1 MIAASG
7 RRTLLRAG
15 AGVGAGLASAAI
27 VLPGR
32 AQDIRKKRSDEFV
45 SPAEMLMR
53 DNAVLARILLIYE
66 SAMRRLG
73 QGEDIDPAVL
83 EVSARIVLDF
93 IHRHHEKQE
102 EELVFP
108 RFKTAGR
115 MVELVNVLAVQH
127 AAGRKLTERII
138 AAAPQ
143 ARNRQPR
150 EAMAPDI
157 QAFVTLY
164 RPHMARK
171 ETDVYPTLRHLV
183 TGDEHQEIADEMEK
197 TQRQAFG
204 ADGFE
209 KVAKKVHEIE
219 KTIGLGD
226 LDVFTP
232 KG

>member
-1 MIAASG
+1 MIGTTG
-7 RRTLLRAG
+7 RRTLLRA
-15 AGVGAGLASAAI
+15 AVGAGLATAATG
-27 VLPGR
+27 LPGR
-32 AQDIRKKRSDEFV
+32 AQETKKKRSDDVV
-45 SPAEMLMR
+45 SPTEILMR
-53 DNAVLARILLIYE
+53 EHAVLARILLIYE
-66 SAMRRLG
+66 STMRRLG

-83 EVSARIVLDF
+83 EASARIVLDF
-93 IHRHHEKQE
+93 IHGHHERQE
-102 EELVFP
+102 EELIFP

-115 MVELVNVLAVQH
+115 MVELVNVLIVQH
-127 AAGRKLTERII
+127 AAGRKLTDRII

-157 QAFVTLY
+157 QAFITMY
-164 RPHMARK
+164 RPHMARE

-183 TGDEHQEIADEMEK
+183 TRDECQEIADEMEK
-197 TQRQAFG
+197 NERQAFG

-209 KVAKKVHEIE
+209 KVAKKVHAIE
-219 KTIGLGD
+219 KSIGLGD

>member
-1 MIAASG
+1 MTGTSG

-15 AGVGAGLASAAI
+15 VGAGLAGS
-27 VLPGR
+27 VLAVPGR
-32 AQDIRKKRSDEFV
+32 AQDARKKRSDETV

-53 DNAVLARILLIYE
+53 ENAVLARILLIYE
-66 SAMRRLG
+66 STMRRLG

-83 EVSARIVLDF
+83 EASARIVLDF
-93 IHRHHEKQE
+93 IHGHHERQE
-102 EELVFP
+102 EELIFP

-115 MVELVNVLAVQH
+115 MVELVNVLIVQH
-127 AAGRKLTERII
+127 AAGRKLTDRII

-157 QAFVTLY
+157 QAFITMY
-164 RPHMARK
+164 RPHMARE

-183 TGDEHQEIADEMEK
+183 TRDECQEIADQMEK
-197 TQRQAFG
+197 NERQAFG

-209 KVAKKVHEIE
+209 KVAKKVHAIE
-219 KTIGLGD
+219 KSIGLGD

>member
-1 MIAASG
+1 MVGTSG

-15 AGVGAGLASAAI
+15 VGASLASAAI
-27 VLPGR
+27 ALPGQ
-32 AQDIRKKRSDEFV
+32 AQETKKKRSDESI
-45 SPAEMLMR
+45 SPTEILMR
-53 DNAVLARILLIYE
+53 ENAVLARILLIYE

-93 IHRHHEKQE
+93 IHGHHEKQE

-115 MVELVNVLAVQH
+115 MVELVNVLIVQH
-127 AAGRKLTERII
+127 AAGRKLTDRIA

-143 ARNRQPR
+143 ARNKQPR

-157 QAFVTLY
+157 QAFITLY
-164 RPHMARK
+164 RPHMARA

-183 TGDEHQEIADEMEK
+183 TRDEYQEIADQMEK
-197 TQRQAFG
+197 NQRQAFG

-219 KTIGLGD
+219 KSIGLGD

>member
-1 MIAASG
+1 MIGTSG
-7 RRTLLRAG
+7 RRTLLR

-27 VLPGR
+27 VLPGQ
-32 AQDIRKKRSDEFV
+32 AQETKKKRSDETI

-53 DNAVLARILLIYE
+53 ENAVLSRILLIYE

-93 IHRHHEKQE
+93 IHDHHEKQE

-115 MVELVNVLAVQH
+115 MVELVNVLIIQH
-127 AAGRKLTERII
+127 AAGRKLTDRII

-157 QAFVTLY
+157 QAFIILY
-164 RPHMARK
+164 RPHMARV

-183 TGDEHQEIADEMEK
+183 TRDEYQEIADQMEK
-197 TQRQAFG
+197 SQRQAFG

-209 KVAKKVHEIE
+209 KVAKKVHDIE
-219 KTIGLGD
+219 KSIGLGD

>member
-1 MIAASG
+1 MVGTSG
-7 RRTLLRAG
+7 RRKLLRAG
-15 AGVGAGLASAAI
+15 MGAGLAGATLA
-27 VLPGR
+27 LPGQ
-32 AQDIRKKRSDEFV
+32 AQEARKKRSDETA

-53 DNAVLARILLIYE
+53 ENAVLARILLIYE

-83 EVSARIVLDF
+83 EASAQIVVDF

-115 MVELVNVLAVQH
+115 MVELVNVLVVQH
-127 AAGRKLTERII
+127 SAGRKLTERIV

-164 RPHMARK
+164 RPHMAR
-171 ETDVYPTLRHLV
+171 EATDIYPTLRHLV
-183 TGDEHQEIADEMEK
+183 TPDELQEMAGQMSRNE
-197 TQRQAFG
+197 RQAFG

-209 KVAKKVHEIE
+209 TVARTVHEIE
-219 KTIGLGD
+219 RSIGLGD
-226 LDVFTP
+226 LDLFTP

>member
-1 MIAASG
+1 MIGTSG
-7 RRTLLRAG
+7 RRTMLRAG
-15 AGVGAGLASAAI
+15 VGMSLATAAI
-27 VLPGR
+27 GSPGH
-32 AQDIRKKRSDEFV
+32 AQETRRKRSAESV
-45 SPAEMLMR
+45 TPAEILMR
-53 DNAVLARILLIYE
+53 ENAVLARILLIYE

-73 QGEDIDPAVL
+73 QGEDIDPAAL
-83 EVSARIVLDF
+83 EASAQIVLDF

-115 MVELVNVLAVQH
+115 MVELVNVLVVQH
-127 AAGRKLTERII
+127 AAGRRLTDRII
-138 AAAPQ
+138 ATAPQ

-164 RPHMARK
+164 RPHMARA

-183 TGDEHQEIADEMEK
+183 TPDEYQEIADQMEK
-197 TQRQAFG
+197 NERQAFG

-209 KVAKKVHEIE
+209 KVARKVHEIE
-219 KTIGLGD
+219 KSIGLGD
-226 LDVFTP
+226 LDLFTP
-232 KG
+232 KA

>member
-1 MIAASG
+1 
-7 RRTLLRAG
+7 
-15 AGVGAGLASAAI
+15 
-27 VLPGR
+27 
-32 AQDIRKKRSDEFV
+32 
-45 SPAEMLMR
+45 MLMR
-53 DNAVLARILLIYE
+53 ENAVLARILLIYE

-73 QGEDIDPAVL
+73 QGEDIDPAVI

-93 IHRHHEKQE
+93 IHGHHEKQE
-102 EELVFP
+102 DELVFP

-115 MVELVNVLAVQH
+115 MVELINILVIQH
-127 AAGRKLTERII
+127 TAGRKLTDRII

-157 QAFVTLY
+157 QAFIIMY
-164 RPHMARK
+164 RPQMARV

-183 TGDEHQEIADEMEK
+183 TRDEYQEIADQMEK
-197 TQRQAFG
+197 NQRQAFG

-219 KTIGLGD
+219 KSIGLGD
-226 LDVFTP
+226 LDIFTP

>member
-1 MIAASG
+1 MTGTSG

-15 AGVGAGLASAAI
+15 VGAGLAGS
-27 VLPGR
+27 VLAVPGQ
-32 AQDIRKKRSDEFV
+32 AQDARKKRSDETV

-53 DNAVLARILLIYE
+53 ENAVLARILLIYE

-83 EVSARIVLDF
+83 EASARIALDF

-115 MVELVNVLAVQH
+115 MVELVNVLVIQH
-127 AAGRKLTERII
+127 TAGRKLTERIV

-164 RPHMARK
+164 RPHMAR
-171 ETDVYPTLRHLV
+171 EATDIYPTLRHLV
-183 TGDEHQEIADEMEK
+183 TPDEFQEMADQMSRNE
-197 TQRQAFG
+197 RQAFG
-204 ADGFE
+204 AEGFE
-209 KVAKKVHEIE
+209 TVARTVHEIE
-219 KTIGLGD
+219 KSIGLGD
-226 LDVFTP
+226 LDLFTP

>member
-1 MIAASG
+1 MIGTSG
-7 RRTLLRAG
+7 RRMLLR
-15 AGVGAGLASAAI
+15 AGVGAGLASAAM
-27 VLPGR
+27 VVPGW
-32 AQDIRKKRSDEFV
+32 AQETKKKRSDDIV
-45 SPAEMLMR
+45 SPAEILMR
-53 DNAVLARILLIYE
+53 ENAVLARLLLIYE

-83 EVSARIVLDF
+83 ELSARIALDF

-115 MVELVNVLAVQH
+115 MVELVNVLVVQH
-127 AAGRKLTERII
+127 AAGRKLTDRII

-157 QAFVTLY
+157 QAFITLY
-164 RPHMARK
+164 RPHMARE
-171 ETDVYPTLRHLV
+171 ETDLYPTLRHLV
-183 TGDEHQEIADEMEK
+183 TRDEFQEIADQMEK
-197 TQRQAFG
+197 NERQAFG

-209 KVAKKVHEIE
+209 RIARKVHEIE
-219 KTIGLGD
+219 KSIGLGD

>member
-1 MIAASG
+1 MIGASG

-15 AGVGAGLASAAI
+15 VGAGLATAAI
-27 VLPGR
+27 VLPGQ
-32 AQDIRKKRSDEFV
+32 AQDTKKKRSDETI

-53 DNAVLARILLIYE
+53 ENAVLSRILLIYE

-93 IHRHHEKQE
+93 IHGHHEKQE

-115 MVELVNVLAVQH
+115 MVELINVLVIQH
-127 AAGRKLTERII
+127 TAGRKLTDRII

-157 QAFVTLY
+157 QAFIILY
-164 RPHMARK
+164 RPHMARV

-183 TGDEHQEIADEMEK
+183 TRDEYQEIADQMEK
-197 TQRQAFG
+197 NQRQAFG

-219 KTIGLGD
+219 KSIGLGD
-226 LDVFTP
+226 LDIFTP

>member
-1 MIAASG
+1 MIGSSG

-15 AGVGAGLASAAI
+15 AGAGLASAAMA
-27 VLPGR
+27 LPGQ
-32 AQDIRKKRSDEFV
+32 AQDTRKKRSDDVV
-45 SPAEMLMR
+45 SPTESLMR
-53 DNAVLARILLIYE
+53 EHAVLARILLIYE

-83 EVSARIVLDF
+83 ELSARIVLDF
-93 IHRHHEKQE
+93 IHGHHEKQE
-102 EELVFP
+102 EDLVFP
-108 RFKTAGR
+108 RFKIAGR
-115 MVELVNVLAVQH
+115 MVELVNVLVVQH
-127 AAGRKLTERII
+127 AAGRKLTDRII

-157 QAFVTLY
+157 QAFIAMY
-164 RPHMARK
+164 RPHLARE

-183 TGDEHQEIADEMEK
+183 TRDEYQEIADQMVKNE
-197 TQRQAFG
+197 RQAFG

-209 KVAKKVHEIE
+209 KIAKKVHEIE
-219 KTIGLGD
+219 KSIGLGD